1 MSITLKRLR
10 QRAFLKTSLEE
21 QQGRAG
27 SGVPLRR
34 CLGYGSQPQESVLTP
49 STLLVLVC
57 WKWLEFAGPL
67 TFCCLGLEAPSAQ
80 GCLFSPGSQLQSMQG
95 ELL

>member
-49 STLLVLVC
+49 STLLVLTG
-57 WKWLEFAGPL
+57 WKMAGTCRAFDVLLLGIGGTVGSGLFVL
-67 TFCCLGLEAPSAQ
+67 TGVAASEHA
-80 GCLFSPGSQLQSMQG
+80 G
-95 ELL
+95 

>member
-27 SGVPLRR
+27 TGAPLRR
-34 CLGYGSQPQESVLTP
+34 CLGCGLQH
-49 STLLVLVC
+49 LVLVC
-57 WKWLEFAGPL
+57 WKRLTPGPSLLERLTLAGPL
-67 TFCCLGLEAPSAQ
+67 MSCCLGSEAPLAQ
-80 GCLFSPGSQLQSMQG
+80 GYLFSPGLQLQSMQG